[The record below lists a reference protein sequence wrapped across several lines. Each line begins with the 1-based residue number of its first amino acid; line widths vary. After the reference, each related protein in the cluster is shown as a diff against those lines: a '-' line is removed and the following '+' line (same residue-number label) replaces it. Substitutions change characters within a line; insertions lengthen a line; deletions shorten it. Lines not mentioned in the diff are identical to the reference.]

1 VDACRP
7 YLALPH
13 FNRDI
18 IYNKSRAAAGMC
30 EYALNIIKYFDV
42 VTMIEPKRLE
52 LAEANAT
59 LEEANSTLTTVKARV
74 AELNALVAE
83 LERQFKEVCA
93 PSTLSLSLSLSLSLR
108 VCVSL
113 TVPLSP
119 SVSVCL
125 SLTVCLFLRVS
136 L

>member
-93 PSTLSLSLSLSLSLR
+93 PSTLSLSLSLR